1 MLFLR
6 YFLLLLLIVCAVTAC
21 VGKNLQTAV
30 IKYMSFSLI
39 MAVVWILLKSHDL
52 AITEAAVGAGITS
65 VLYFLT
71 LKKIRAI
78 DVRKKEDPEEPHE
91 SVPLQVA
98 HFFTHNSKMRT
109 FYKIFAVLFCLTF
122 AAILLYMITYLPR
135 FGGATNPGVNEVT
148 ERYIEQGMNEA
159 GVVNIVTGLVLFYRA
174 FDTFGESTVLF
185 LAASLVLVLLR
196 IDTKD
201 KMHFVSA
208 DTDLAGTKN
217 DLILQKIS
225 LILVPSLVYFGLYII
240 LNGHISPGGGFS
252 GGSVIGAGFIL
263 FEASFGQRRVQ
274 KLLNEKSI
282 TAIRVIAL
290 FTYGGCVSYWF
301 LTGANGIKSAVP
313 LGTPGDILSSGLILI
328 INLVVGIVVACTM
341 YTFYVMFRRGNI

>member
-1 MLFLR
+1 MVFLR
-6 YFLLLLLIVCAVTAC
+6 YFLLLLLILCAVTAC

-78 DVRKKEDPEEPHE
+78 DVRNKGEKPEPHE
-91 SVPLQVA
+91 SVPAQIA
-98 HFFTHNSKMRT
+98 HYFTHNTALRT
-109 FYKIFAVLFCLTF
+109 IYKIFSVVFCITF
-122 AAILLYMITYLPR
+122 AGILLYMITYLPK
-135 FGGATNPGVNEVT
+135 FGGAGNPGVNEVT
-148 ERYIEQGMNEA
+148 ERYIEQGLYEA
-159 GVVNIVTGLVLFYRA
+159 GTLNIVTGLVLFYRA

-185 LAASLVLVLLR
+185 LAASVVLVLLR
-196 IDTKD
+196 TDTPQQ
-201 KMHFVSA
+201 KMFFSL
-208 DTDLAGTKN
+208 DTDLTAKK

-225 LILVPSLVYFGLYII
+225 LILVPSLIYFGLYII
-240 LNGHISPGGGFS
+240 LNGHLSPGGGFS

-263 FEASFGQRRVQ
+263 FEASFGHHRVQ
-274 KLLNEKSI
+274 RILNNKSI

-301 LTGANGIKSAVP
+301 LTGANGIESAVP
-313 LGTPGDILSSGLILI
+313 LGTLGNILSSGLILV

-341 YTFYVMFRRGNI
+341 YTFYVMFRRGRF

>member
-1 MLFLR
+1 MVFLR
-6 YFLLLLLIVCAVTAC
+6 YFLLLLLVICAVTAC

-39 MAVVWILLKSHDL
+39 MSVVWILLKSHDL

-78 DVRKKEDPEEPHE
+78 DVRNKETQEESHE
-91 SVPLQVA
+91 PMTSQIA
-98 HFFTHNSKMRT
+98 HFFTHNTVLRT
-109 FYKIFAVLFCLTF
+109 LYKIFAVVFCIVF
-122 AAILLYMITYLPR
+122 AGILLYMITYLPA
-135 FGGATNPGVNEVT
+135 FGNATNPGINEVT

-159 GVVNIVTGLVLFYRA
+159 GVLNIVTGLVLYYRA

-185 LAASLVLVLLR
+185 LAASVVLVLLR
-196 IDTKD
+196 MDTPQE
-201 KMHFVSA
+201 KMFFNV
-208 DTDLAGTKN
+208 DTDLTPKK

-225 LILVPSLVYFGLYII
+225 LILVPSLIYFGLYII
-240 LNGHISPGGGFS
+240 LNGHLSPGGGFS

-263 FEASFGQRRVQ
+263 FEGSYGHHRVQ
-274 KLLNEKSI
+274 KILNEKSI

-290 FTYGGCVSYWF
+290 TIYGSCVSYWF
-301 LTGANGIKSAVP
+301 LTGANGILSAVP
-313 LGTPGDILSSGLILI
+313 LGTPGNILSSGLILI
-328 INLVVGIVVACTM
+328 INIVVGIVVACTM
-341 YTFYVMFRRGNI
+341 YTFYVMFRRGRI

>member
-1 MLFLR
+1 MVFLR
-6 YFLLLLLIVCAVTAC
+6 YFLLLLLVLCAVTAC

-78 DVRKKEDPEEPHE
+78 DVRKKGKPEELHE
-91 SVPLQVA
+91 PVPLQIA
-98 HFFTHNSKMRT
+98 HFFTNNTTLRT
-109 FYKIFAVLFCLTF
+109 MYKIFAVVFCVAF
-122 AAILLYMITYLPR
+122 AGILLYTIMYLPE
-135 FGGATNPGVNEVT
+135 FGNPGNPAVNEVT
-148 ERYIEQGMNEA
+148 ERYIEQDMYEA
-159 GVVNIVTGLVLFYRA
+159 GTLNIVTGLVLFYRA

-185 LAASLVLVLLR
+185 LAASVVLVLLR
-196 IDTKD
+196 VDTPQEKQ
-201 KMHFVSA
+201 FFSV
-208 DTDLAGTKN
+208 DTDLTNKK

-240 LNGHISPGGGFS
+240 LNGHLSPGGGFS

-263 FEASFGQRRVQ
+263 FETAFGHHRVQ
-274 KLLNEKSI
+274 KILNNKSI

-290 FTYGGCVSYWF
+290 TVYGSCVSYWF
-301 LTGANGIKSAVP
+301 LTGANGIMSAVP
-313 LGTPGDILSSGLILI
+313 LGTLGNILSSGLILI
-328 INLVVGIVVACTM
+328 INIVVGIVVACTM
-341 YTFYVMFRRGNI
+341 YTFYVMFRRGRI